1 MNQQE
6 EAQYLSQERIGQDE
20 PVPSPLVQTIIVL
33 SFFGFIVALPTI
45 IDRLS
50 K

>member
-6 EAQYLSQERIGQDE
+6 EIQYLSQERIEQEE
-20 PVPSPLVQTIIVL
+20 PVPSPLMQAIIIL
-33 SFFGFIVALPTI
+33 SFLGFIVALPTI
-45 IDRLS
+45 IEKLS